1 MKLEKRV
8 YNPKTLGE
16 PMGPFSR
23 AVRIGDHLYISG
35 TSALTHQKGPLRD
48 RPIAPDVET
57 QTRQTLENLRS
68 VLEDAGGTLADI
80 YKVTVYIK
88 RREDL
93 DKVLKIRA
101 EYIPPTHVSAAS
113 ITELVREDML
123 IEIAAEAYLGR

>member
-1 MKLEKRV
+1 LEKKV

-16 PMGPFSR
+16 PLGPFSR

-35 TSALTHQKGPLRD
+35 TSAMTHHTGKLRE
-48 RPIAPDVET
+48 RPIAPDIET
-57 QTRQTLENLRS
+57 QTRHTLENLRK

-88 RREDL
+88 RRADV
-93 DKVLKIRA
+93 DTVMRIRA

-113 ITELVREDML
+113 ITDLVREDML